1 MGVST
6 IMKTCAITG
15 HRPTRFKF
23 KYNENYAGCKR
34 LKKRL
39 HDQFILLYGQGVRRF
54 LVGGALGVDMWSGE
68 ILLKLKEQPE
78 YSDIELVIV
87 LPHPNHDARWD
98 ERSRKRMAFLRA
110 HCAECIT
117 VGTDPGPESYYKR
130 NRYLVDHADCLVAV
144 YDGNRSMRSGTG
156 QTVQYAERQGKPMVT
171 IHPGTGVVSSSN
183 KLALDEE
190 TELTRL
196 DSESVMNLTDKV
208 TRDKI

>member
-1 MGVST
+1 MSNNLLEVST
-6 IMKTCAITG
+6 IMKTCAVTG

-87 LPHPNHDARWD
+87 LPHPGHDARWD
-98 ERSRKRMAFLRA
+98 ERSKKRMAFLRA
-110 HCAECIT
+110 HCTECIT
-117 VGTDPGPESYYKR
+117 VGTGLGPESCYKR
-130 NRYLVDHADCLVAV
+130 NRYLVDHADCLIAV
-144 YDGNRSMRSGTG
+144 YDNERTMRSGTG
-156 QTVQYAERQGKPMVT
+156 QTVRYAEQQGKPVML
-171 IHPGTGVVSSSN
+171 IHPDTGVVS
-183 KLALDEE
+183 
-190 TELTRL
+190 
-196 DSESVMNLTDKV
+196 ESTPAAI
-208 TRDKI
+208 TPQPHEPGAGQEQQH